1 MNNATKNAENVQ
13 KIKSLVLCYENFTKI
28 HTEMME
34 MQWEIEK
41 YLPTIGSKYVE
52 E

>member
-13 KIKSLVLCYENFTKI
+13 KIKSLVLCYEIFIRI
-28 HTEMME
+28 HMEME

-41 YLPTIGSKYVE
+41 YLPTIGSKYIE

>member
-13 KIKSLVLCYENFTKI
+13 KIKSLVLCYENFIRI
-28 HTEMME
+28 HMKME

-41 YLPTIGSKYVE
+41 SRFEYNIYE
-52 E
+52 N

>member
-1 MNNATKNAENVQ
+1 MNNATKNAENAQ

-41 YLPTIGSKYVE
+41 YLPTIAR
-52 E
+52 